1 MQIKLILPLLSDV
14 ILVNSVSDFGLSNK
28 PALVEHL

>member
-14 ILVNSVSDFGLSNK
+14 ILVSSVSDFGLSNK
-28 PALVEHL
+28 PALVGHL